1 MDIAKAK
8 EEYQTIINGKAG
20 HWFDPGEYEHLIQEW
35 FKKYAL
41 ELIKIA
47 ETKC

>member
-20 HWFDPGEYEHLIQEW
+20 HWFDPDEYEHLIQEW

-47 ETKC
+47 ETKR